1 MNARI
6 IVVTASLV
14 GLVVFAACGDR
25 STPTPL
31 SPYEGYLT
39 VVTPPCEHE
48 HEHDGPD
55 TTIDPCAPGAPPQVP
70 GAADSRWEPGDAPET
85 IADVLGGNRLFERG
99 PRFVPHVVV
108 RGTYMTGTER
118 CTWPHSWRTPSSLV
132 EPSVEGALIIKCF
145 ADVRVHE
152 YILGTGPEQITTEV
166 LLYGALIAEQGHIE
180 MLTAYFEGLLVESE
194 SGLGG
199 IMGREMVLF
208 LAPPIE
214 YSVGAWDSTPWI
226 AYDVQR
232 QEDGT
237 VVAFH
242 PERGLWKS
250 RRPEDYAKYRDQL
263 EMTLPALKQAVTAA
277 HEARVAKFGGR
288 IGVDE
293 SLPMLVSDVH
303 GLRDFMVSVVEYEDG
318 GPAPPP
324 PVPGGNDPGP
334 ICSGPVPRMYSC
346 SVIGV
351 DDDDATPTPTPPGGS

>member
-1 MNARI
+1 MNTRI
-6 IVVTASLV
+6 ITVAVLLM
-14 GLVVFAACGDR
+14 GLVVLAACGGR
-25 STPTPL
+25 STPTPQ

-39 VVTPPCEHE
+39 AVTPPCEYE
-48 HEHDGPD
+48 HAHDGPD
-55 TTIDPCAPGAPPQVP
+55 TTIDPCAPGPSPEVP
-70 GAADSRWEPGDAPET
+70 GSAGGRQEIVGDVPET
-85 IADVLGGNRLFERG
+85 IADVLEGNRAFERG

-108 RGTYMTGTER
+108 RATYMTGTER

-152 YILGTGPEQITTEV
+152 YILGAGPEQITTEV
-166 LLYGALIAEQGHIE
+166 FLYGVLTTEPAVIEALIA
-180 MLTAYFEGLLVESE
+180 LLEGLLVEEE

-214 YSVGAWDSTPWI
+214 YSVGAWESTPWL

-237 VVAFH
+237 VIAVH
-242 PERGLWKS
+242 PDRDLWKS

-288 IGVDE
+288 IGVDD

-303 GLRDFMVSVVEYEDG
+303 NLGNFMASVVEYEDG
-318 GPAPPP
+318 EPAAPP
-324 PVPGGNDPGP
+324 PVPGEDAPIPG
-334 ICSGPVPRMYSC
+334 G
-346 SVIGV
+346 GV
-351 DDDDATPTPTPPGGS
+351 DDGTAAPTPTPPGG